1 MLKNYFTVA
10 LRNLVRN
17 KTFTVINIAGL
28 AAGMAVFILIFEFV
42 AFEWSNNRFHK
53 NFSSLYRMGATDKT
67 GAHDYFIAP
76 GFAPLIQ
83 QRVPGV
89 AAIVRVAEDLG
100 NGIISFTDE
109 KTGQLKAISEE
120 NITYADSNF
129 LQVFSFP
136 LVAGNAS
143 LQSPGALALSETMA
157 KKIFG
162 KVSVVGKTIRLSNQF
177 GNIDFTITAVFKDI
191 PQASDIKPNILLSLN
206 ALQGAAGRN
215 GNDWADPATL
225 DNHFTNCYLVL
236 NKNVR
241 AASTADQ
248 INKLLHAVQPA
259 SAGSSTVLQPFSEL
273 HLAPGFSYPYQT
285 FGSLKLVAMLLA
297 VALLILIIAWVN
309 YINLSTVQALKRAKE
324 TGVRKV
330 MGASRGQLTLQ
341 YLTETFLITALSVGL
356 SFVLVQMLQQLFNS
370 FTGKSL
376 SLQVLN
382 HGWFWAATVLFIV
395 LGTLLSGGYVAFV
408 LSSFKPVTAIRG
420 KVVSNSGGISLRKG
434 LVVFQFTISIVF
446 IISTIILYRQ
456 LQYMQTTDLG
466 LNLKQLLVIKGPAIE
481 MANRKEQS
489 VAFKNELAKLSFVK
503 KLTASNDIPGRGYN
517 YSADG
522 ITKLNP
528 QKNDDKKSYRIF
540 IADEKF
546 FDTYDIKFA
555 QGNAFS
561 ASDANLGGAKSG
573 KVIINEKAAA
583 ELGFAKT
590 AAIAGQKINWQGR
603 QYEIAG
609 VVKDYHHL
617 SLQNAIEPIVFAP
630 SVSSYFYTIQTG
642 ADNLPQK
649 LRTLNALYL
658 KYFSGNPFEYFFADE
673 TYNKQYA
680 SEQQLGNVFIAAALV
695 AIAIACLGLFGLAA
709 FTAQQ
714 RTKEIGIRKV
724 LGASVTNI
732 TGLLSFDFIK
742 LVLIAIV
749 LATPLTWWAGNKWL
763 QDFPYRTH
771 ITWWM
776 FAAGGVLAIVIA
788 FATVSLQA
796 IKAAVANPVKSLR
809 TE

>member
-1 MLKNYFTVA
+1 MIKNYFTVA

-28 AAGMAVFILIFEFV
+28 AAGIAVFMLIFEFV
-42 AFEWSNNRFHK
+42 AFEWSSNRFHK
-53 NFSSLYRMGATDKT
+53 NFSHLYRMGATDKT

-83 QRVPGV
+83 QKVPGV

-100 NGIISFTDE
+100 NGVLSFTDE
-109 KTGQLKAISEE
+109 KTGQLKVISEE
-120 NITYADSNF
+120 HVSYADSNF

-143 LQSPGALALSETMA
+143 LQAPGSLALSETMA
-157 KKIFG
+157 KQIFG
-162 KVSVVGKTIRLSNQF
+162 NVSVVGKTIRLSNQF
-177 GNIDFTITAVFKDI
+177 GNIDFTITAVFKDVSE
-191 PQASDIKPNILLSLN
+191 ASDIKPNILLSLN
-206 ALQGAAGRN
+206 ALRSTAGRN

-225 DNHFTNCYLVL
+225 DNHFTNCYLLLHNSVL
-236 NKNVR
+236 

-248 INKLLHAVQPA
+248 ISKLMHTVQPA
-259 SAGSSTVLQPFSEL
+259 SAGSTTVLQPFSEL

-297 VALLILIIAWVN
+297 VAVLILIIAWVN
-309 YINLSTVQALKRAKE
+309 YINLSTVQAMKRAKE

-330 MGASRGQLTLQ
+330 MGASRTQLTLQ
-341 YLTETFLITALSVGL
+341 YLTETFLITGLSVVF
-356 SFVLVQMLQQLFNS
+356 SFVLVQMLQDLFNS

-382 HGWFWAATVLFIV
+382 HGWFWVATVLFVI
-395 LGTLLSGGYVAFV
+395 LGTLLSGGYVAFI

-420 KVVSNSGGISLRKG
+420 KVAGNGGGISLRKG

-466 LNLKQLLVIKGPAIE
+466 LNLKQLLVIKGPSIE
-481 MANRKEQS
+481 VANRKEQS
-489 VAFKNELAKLSFVK
+489 VAFKNELAQLSFVK

-540 IADEKF
+540 IADENF
-546 FDTYDIKFA
+546 FDTYDIKFS

-561 ASDANLGGAKSG
+561 ASDASLGGAKSG
-573 KVIINEKAAA
+573 KVIVNEKAAA

-590 AAIAGQKINWQGR
+590 DDIAGQKIIWQGR

-617 SLQNAIEPIVFAP
+617 SLQNTIEPIVFAP
-630 SVSSYFYTIQTG
+630 SVSSYFYTLQTG
-642 ADNLPQK
+642 AGNLPEK

-680 SEQQLGNVFIAAALV
+680 AEQQLGNVFIAAALV
-695 AIAIACLGLFGLAA
+695 AIVIACLGLFGLAT

-732 TGLLSFDFIK
+732 TALLSFDFVK

-749 LATPLTWWAGNKWL
+749 LATPVAWWAGNKWL

-771 ITWWM
+771 IAWWM
-776 FAAGGVLAIVIA
+776 FAVAGLLAIVIA

-796 IKAAVANPVKSLR
+796 IKAAVANPVTSLR